1 MYSKKETLVLLFLGI
16 SIGARH
22 RALSNLKVKDVDF
35 SDRVIQVYESKTRD
49 YVLKFPPHSVF
60 ELLETYVND
69 VGLCYED
76 RLFPKGYRT
85 HLNALRAAGRK
96 AKLTKRISTH
106 ILKHTFV
113 TQASRH
119 GVSAEN
125 IVYQTGTELR
135 TLEKFYRA
143 KDETKLRH
151 ELQGTKYTTTP
162 FHQWIQNLSTN
173 IKTRYKQL
181 KK

>member
-69 VGLCYED
+69 VGL
-76 RLFPKGYRT
+76 L
-85 HLNALRAAGRK
+85 
-96 AKLTKRISTH
+96 
-106 ILKHTFV
+106 
-113 TQASRH
+113 
-119 GVSAEN
+119 
-125 IVYQTGTELR
+125 
-135 TLEKFYRA
+135 
-143 KDETKLRH
+143 
-151 ELQGTKYTTTP
+151 
-162 FHQWIQNLSTN
+162 
-173 IKTRYKQL
+173 
-181 KK
+181 